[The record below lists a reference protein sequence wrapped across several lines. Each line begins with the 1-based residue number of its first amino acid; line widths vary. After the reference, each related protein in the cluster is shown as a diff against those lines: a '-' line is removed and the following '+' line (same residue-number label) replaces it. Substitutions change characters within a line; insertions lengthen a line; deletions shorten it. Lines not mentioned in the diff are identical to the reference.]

1 MEINFQRHHAA
12 MLLKYSGISFIAGAV
27 NHGFFS
33 GERSLWTAAVG
44 MGLFVVGAVM
54 EHRLTRDHD
63 SDKNDGLFRALLIG
77 ALLSIGLGFF
87 TGGLQHFPDSPSRS
101 AWVVPLGCFISIVA
115 FAFDPSFK
123 WKKSSVVYSAILG
136 TFVSLGSYG
145 VWQWLEQNPQYL
157 GAHAH
162 GPQADEGS
170 PVALTALK
178 VDRTVNIR
186 MDDTFRFTPNQLSV
200 KEGETLRLVVTNAGK
215 SPHELVLGSQ
225 VEIRNHAEIMKT
237 AISHDDHSSGASITL
252 APGATGDLV
261 IKFSQAGAFEMACL
275 IPGHYEAGM
284 KGTVKVA
291 MVTSDQS
298 KQKHDHSSHKH

>member
-1 MEINFQRHHAA
+1 
-12 MLLKYSGISFIAGAV
+12 
-27 NHGFFS
+27 
-33 GERSLWTAAVG
+33 
-44 MGLFVVGAVM
+44 
-54 EHRLTRDHD
+54 
-63 SDKNDGLFRALLIG
+63 
-77 ALLSIGLGFF
+77 
-87 TGGLQHFPDSPSRS
+87 
-101 AWVVPLGCFISIVA
+101 
-115 FAFDPSFK
+115 
-123 WKKSSVVYSAILG
+123 
-136 TFVSLGSYG
+136 
-145 VWQWLEQNPQYL
+145 
-157 GAHAH
+157 
-162 GPQADEGS
+162 
-170 PVALTALK
+170 
-178 VDRTVNIR
+178 

-215 SPHELVLGSQ
+215 SPHELVLGSE

-298 KQKHDHSSHKH
+298 KQKHDHGSHKH